1 MAINIFEEEQPI
13 VALTPEGAKGK
24 IKAYISDLLS
34 MAGSLVVTTEDGY
47 KKITSLY
54 KSARECKKAVE
65 AKRKELVEPFRAQ
78 TAIIN
83 DKAKELSEPLD
94 KIIEIA
100 NAKTGSY
107 QKLLEEQ
114 KRVNDEETRQAAA
127 LFGDSDI
134 YIAPLEKTIRGDGAM
149 AITKTV
155 KKFRLSDIN
164 KVPMKYLMLNEKAI
178 ELDIKLGLSEI
189 AGLEIY
195 EEQTTQLRVR

>member
-24 IKAYISDLLS
+24 IKAYISDMLS
-34 MAGSLVVTTEDGY
+34 MAGSLLVTTEEG
-47 KKITSLY
+47 T
-54 KSARECKKAVE
+54 
-65 AKRKELVEPFRAQ
+65 
-78 TAIIN
+78 
-83 DKAKELSEPLD
+83 KELSEPLD